1 MTTYEAEQ
9 KLRKYDD
16 VEDRHWNECG
26 QIALYDDE
34 LRKAKELLKEA
45 EHLLRTAMWVNYR
58 QEDAAA
64 VLREKID
71 RLLGGDGDDD

>member
-1 MTTYEAEQ
+1 MEMIRLYEAATDQLHRLNEENKQ
-9 KLRKYDD
+9 LRTML
-16 VEDRHWNECG
+16 
-26 QIALYDDE
+26 A
-34 LRKAKELLKEA
+34 EA
-45 EHLLRTAMWVNYR
+45 EHLLRTALWVNYR

>member
-9 KLRKYDD
+9 K
-16 VEDRHWNECG
+16 
-26 QIALYDDE
+26 

-45 EHLLRTAMWVNYR
+45 EHLLRTALWVNYR

-71 RLLGGDGDDD
+71 RLLGGDE